1 MTTYKFLST
10 GDLEIPIRGGW
21 RIIPGCSCKGI
32 FEFGDRMA
40 ELQELLQGLEEGDDR
55 PIEALYLEHQRFRW
69 LCDRTLELNGIDV
82 DWVRPS
88 DLAWLLFGH
97 QGEDGPVPSPLLV
110 LNAAAEQR
118 YPRKPSDEKTHN
130 DFISLLAA
138 IAAQPDTSA
147 EEAFKVA
154 TSEPAR
160 VVLGMLEDRAWHSMS
175 AEQKDDT
182 RFKAWAG
189 DQREQAQRQ
198 QAGGWGKQQRPA
210 DLPRVKAKG

>member
-1 MTTYKFLST
+1 MTTYKFLTT
-10 GDLEIPIRGGW
+10 GDLEIPVRGGF

-40 ELQELLQGLEEGDDR
+40 ELQELLEGLEEGDER
-55 PIEALYLEHQRFRW
+55 PIEALYREHQRFAW
-69 LCDRTLELNGIDV
+69 LVGRALELNGIDP

-88 DLAWLLFGH
+88 DLGWLLFGH
-97 QGEDGPVPSPLLV
+97 QGDDGPVSSPLLV
-110 LNAAAEQR
+110 LNAAAEPR
-118 YPRKPSDEKTHN
+118 YPRKPSTEQSHN

-147 EEAFKVA
+147 EEAFRLA

-175 AEQKDDT
+175 AEEKDDT

-189 DQREQAQRQ
+189 EQREKA
-198 QAGGWGKQQRPA
+198 AAAASGGWGKQQRPA
-210 DLPRVKAKG
+210 DLPRAKAKG

>member
-10 GDLEIPIRGGW
+10 GDLEIPVRGGW

-40 ELQELLQGLEEGDDR
+40 ELQELLQGLPPDDDR
-55 PIEALYLEHQRFRW
+55 PIEALYQEHQRFAW
-69 LCDRTLELNGIDV
+69 LCDRVLQLNGIEP

-88 DLAWLLFGH
+88 NLCWLVFGH
-97 QGEDGPVPSPLLV
+97 QGEDGPVESPLLV
-110 LNAAAEQR
+110 LNAAADQR
-118 YPRKPSDEKTHN
+118 YPRKPSAKTGGHN
-130 DFISLLAA
+130 DFIALLAA

-147 EEAFKVA
+147 EEAFRVA

-175 AEQKDDT
+175 PEEKDDVK
-182 RFKAWAG
+182 FKG
-189 DQREQAQRQ
+189 QADAFR
-198 QAGGWGKQQRPA
+198 
-210 DLPRVKAKG
+210 AKFAEGAIPMPGQ